1 MSNAATPC
9 KQPSRFIACGMYA
22 FTDELRIAWQK
33 LFDCYASEFESFT
46 VQENLI
52 YESAKEILRDSR
64 LFIGH
69 TCGYPLMHGLRDD
82 LTPVCVPMFDVPG
95 TEGKYYASQF
105 IVGIDSE
112 IESLSDCYH
121 RVAAMNDT
129 DSNSGMNLLRH
140 AIAPLSQGKSYFSTV
155 RETGSHIQSF
165 FDVAE
170 RRADIAAI
178 DCVSYQLIVDS
189 WPDMAAR
196 VRSIGFSEKTCGLP
210 FVMPKNLLGTV
221 DKEDISAGLN
231 SALLELAGKYR
242 DRLHLRGFEQVEI
255 EDYQG
260 IVDLE
265 SFARELGYPFLR

>member
-1 MSNAATPC
+1 MSDATTPC
-9 KQPSRFIACGMYA
+9 KQPTRFIACGMYA

-33 LFDCYASEFESFT
+33 LFDCHSSEFESFA
-46 VQENLI
+46 VHRNLI
-52 YESAKEILRDSR
+52 FESGKEILRDPL
-64 LFIGH
+64 LFMGH
-69 TCGYPLMHGLRDD
+69 TCGYPLMHGLQDD

-95 TEGKYYASQF
+95 SEGKYYASQF
-105 IVGIDSE
+105 IVSIDGD
-112 IESLSDCYH
+112 IESLSDCYQ
-121 RVAAMNDT
+121 RVAAINDT
-129 DSNSGMNLLRH
+129 ESNSGMNLLRH

-155 RETGSHIQSF
+155 LETGSHIQSF

-210 FVMPKNLLGTV
+210 FVMPKSLLNV
-221 DKEDISAGLN
+221 IDKKDITTGLN
-231 SALLELAGKYR
+231 KSVSNLAEQYR
-242 DRLHLRGFEQVEI
+242 HRLHLRGFEQVVI
-255 EDYQG
+255 EDYRG

-265 SFARELGYPFLR
+265 AFAQGLRYPLLR

>member
-1 MSNAATPC
+1 MSNATTPC
-9 KQPSRFIACGMYA
+9 NQPTRFIACGMYA

-33 LFDCYASEFESFT
+33 LFDCYASEFESFA
-46 VQENLI
+46 VQKNLI
-52 YESAKEILRDSR
+52 FESAKEILRDSR

-69 TCGYPLMHGLRDD
+69 TCGYPLMHGLQDD

-95 TEGKYYASQF
+95 SEGKYYASQF
-105 IVGIDSE
+105 IVGIDSD
-112 IESLSDCYH
+112 IESLTDCYH
-121 RVAAMNDT
+121 RVAAINDT

-155 RETGSHIQSF
+155 RKTGSHIQSF

-170 RRADIAAI
+170 RRVDIAAI

-189 WPDMAAR
+189 WPDIAAR

-210 FVMPKNLLGTV
+210 FVMPKNLLGTA
-221 DKEDISAGLN
+221 DKEDITTGLN
-231 SALLELAGKYR
+231 NAILKLAGEYR
-242 DRLHLRGFEQVEI
+242 NRLHLQGFEQVDI
-255 EDYQG
+255 DDYRG

-265 SFARELGYPFLR
+265 SSAQQLGYPLLG